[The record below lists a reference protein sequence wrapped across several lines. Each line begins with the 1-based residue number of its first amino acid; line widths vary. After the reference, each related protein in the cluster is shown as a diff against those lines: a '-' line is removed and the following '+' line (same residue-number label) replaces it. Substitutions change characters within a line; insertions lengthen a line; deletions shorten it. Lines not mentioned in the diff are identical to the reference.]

1 MAEKSVV
8 DVAEEEVSEEAGL
21 ETMVVDDAP
30 SLVLTTGIAEK
41 TFSNTS
47 KSFVPALREDMSP
60 EERATCVRSSMKRAM
75 QVQDG
80 LELVVGELLYEVY
93 KNSYWREWTFTDEHN
108 EVRPYS
114 KFEEYASVECGGMTG
129 PKSKYLMKIYEKYI
143 VELQLNPEALANLQV
158 SKAKALLDVVDPEN
172 VFEILDK
179 TQNMTVSQ
187 VTEFVKD
194 IKQASLPSPE
204 GEEAG
209 GSGGIE
215 GAAERAAKLQTVSFK
230 LTPGQLETVGQ
241 ATKLAQEVSGS
252 DKPAAQL
259 EYICADFLAN
269 SMGSGA
275 EGALSSLERFIDMA
289 RNTFGVELKIESV
302 DPGRFTALADADT
315 SDEDE
320 DTPDVVE

>member
-1 MAEKSVV
+1 MADEKAVV
-8 DVAEEEVSEEAGL
+8 DVVEEEMVTEAGL
-21 ETMVVDDAP
+21 EEMVVDDTP
-30 SLVLTTGIAEK
+30 QLVLTTGIAEK
-41 TFSNTS
+41 TFSQTS

-60 EERATCVRSSMKRAM
+60 EERSATVRTSMKRAM

-93 KNSYWREWTFTDEHN
+93 KNAYWREWTFTDEHN
-108 EVRPYS
+108 ETRAYS
-114 KFEEYASVECGGMTG
+114 KFEEYASVECNGMPG
-129 PKSKYLMKIYEKYI
+129 QKAKYLMKIYEKYI
-143 VELQLNPEALANLQV
+143 VELQLAPEALANLQV

-194 IKQASLPSPE
+194 IKQAALPSPE
-204 GEEAG
+204 GDEEG
-209 GSGGIE
+209 GGGIE
-215 GAAERAAKLQTVSFK
+215 AAAERAAKLSTISFK
-230 LTPGQLETVGQ
+230 VTPSQLETVGQ
-241 ATKLAQEVSGS
+241 ATKLAQELSGS

-289 RNTFGVELKIESV
+289 SKAFGVELEIKSV
-302 DPGRFTALADADT
+302 DPNRFTSLADDAD
-315 SDEDE
+315 SSEE
-320 DTPDVVE
+320 ADVVE